1 MTNFETLLRELV
13 SHNVSF
19 VVIGGVA
26 ALFHGSARV
35 TYDLDVVYDRSRENL
50 DRVIAALAGLKP
62 YLRGAPPGLPFIWDR
77 ITLERGMNFTFVTSL
92 GEIDLLGEM
101 TGGGSYT
108 DLAPH
113 AVEVELY
120 GNKCLCLTLNQ
131 LIRAKRAAGRP
142 KDFEALAELEAI
154 REEQTSG
161 ES

>member
-13 SHNVSF
+13 SHDVSF
-19 VVIGGVA
+19 IVIGGVA
-26 ALFHGSARV
+26 GLVHGSARV

-50 DRVIAALAGLKP
+50 DRVVAALAGLKP

-77 ITLERGMNFTFVTSL
+77 KTLERGMNFTFVTSL

-113 AVEVELY
+113 ATEVELY
-120 GNKCLCLTLNQ
+120 GSKCLCLTLNQ

-154 REEQTSG
+154 REEQS
-161 ES
+161 